1 MTGKENQLMEWAEL
15 ECDSVDLDELEA
27 KLDSELEE
35 QLSDLEGLKLD
46 REKIGNPAS
55 IGEAVKNVVWE
66 QFINQVGVVAGE
78 DFIKENRNLKLD
90 LRESSHIQ
98 TGDNFQRAVEL
109 DGKINML
116 TLIVDSGKAS
126 LEDKI
131 ELQKL
136 KVERSGLV
144 ACHNRD
150 IAYDERYKSYRSNF
164 QYDEEGN
171 IKTDYDRIDGED
183 KAVLK
188 PGYREPFDEERRKYP
203 KKTGSA
209 SVHMDETVPIGE
221 LCRDPEVNAHIDKKD
236 IIAFDISDDNLNPMD
251 GRANQS
257 KSDHNAIKWLESERD
272 GERPAERFAIDEEQI
287 REKDKHA
294 REVLEEKINNGREES
309 ATTGRESLKAE
320 ARLIGGKAL
329 RSVVMGLLASLM
341 KEVVQKLI
349 AWFRAGER
357 KLGTL
362 IDSVKEAIHS
372 FISNIKKHLLTAGN
386 TLVTTVATAIFGP
399 VIGLIKK
406 AWMLLKQGYKSVK
419 EAIKFLKNP
428 ANKNMPFS
436 IKLMEVGKIVVVG
449 ITAGGAIVL
458 SEVIEKVL
466 MTIPAF
472 AIPIPLLGSLANII
486 GMFLGALVSGII
498 GALALN
504 LIDRMIANKLKK
516 ENEKQQ
522 LDKRNEIILKQEQI
536 LYVTKGQVE
545 QTKIKVAQDIVERH
559 MRGGELFNNTIE
571 QIDRNVSESESLH
584 DTTSKTND
592 DISNMLNNL

>member
-1 MTGKENQLMEWAEL
+1 M
-15 ECDSVDLDELEA
+15 
-27 KLDSELEE
+27 
-35 QLSDLEGLKLD
+35 
-46 REKIGNPAS
+46 
-55 IGEAVKNVVWE
+55 
-66 QFINQVGVVAGE
+66 
-78 DFIKENRNLKLD
+78 
-90 LRESSHIQ
+90 
-98 TGDNFQRAVEL
+98 
-109 DGKINML
+109 
-116 TLIVDSGKAS
+116 
-126 LEDKI
+126 
-131 ELQKL
+131 
-136 KVERSGLV
+136 ERSGLV

-150 IAYDERYKSYRSNF
+150 IAYDERYKSYQSNF

-209 SVHMDETVPIGE
+209 SVHIDETVPIGE

-272 GERPAERFAIDEEQI
+272 DGKRPADRFAIDEEQI

-294 REVLEEKINNGREES
+294 REVLEEKINNGRKES

-341 KEVVQKLI
+341 KEVIQKLI

-428 ANKNMPFS
+428 ANKDMPFS

-449 ITAGGAIVL
+449 LTAGGAIVL
-458 SEVIEKVL
+458 SEVIEKAL
-466 MTIPAF
+466 RTIPAF